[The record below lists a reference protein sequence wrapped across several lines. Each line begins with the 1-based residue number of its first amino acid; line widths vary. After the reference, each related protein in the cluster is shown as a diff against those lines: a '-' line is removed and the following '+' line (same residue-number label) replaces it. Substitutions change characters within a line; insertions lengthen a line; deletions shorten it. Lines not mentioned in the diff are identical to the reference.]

1 VDPDA
6 IPDVIEENPKHRQ
19 TLLRRVA
26 VYVPSAAVATALFVY
41 ALTALPQSLIMVIVV
56 AIFTIP
62 LDMEA
67 VSAVRDLSAQPV
79 VTEGRID
86 RKWSKARF
94 AFFGRV
100 HYLMVN
106 RKLFEVGAVAGL
118 ELQLGDQVRVEHWPH
133 SHILIS
139 VARLTAA
146 PPR

>member
-1 VDPDA
+1 MDA
-6 IPDVIEENPKHRQ
+6 DVIEAHPKHRQ
-19 TLLRRVA
+19 ALLRRIA
-26 VYVPSAAVATALFVY
+26 VYMPSAVIATVLFAY

-67 VSAVRDLSAQPV
+67 VAAVRDLSAQPV

-100 HYLMVN
+100 HYLMIN
-106 RKLFEVGAVAGL
+106 KKLFEVGPVADL

-133 SHILIS
+133 SHILVS
-139 VARLTAA
+139 VARLASA